1 MEQTKS
7 WVSNLKNRLR
17 IVNSHHQR
25 PGVFPGLPRLLVLH
39 LDDILPAIGEG
50 NMRWDQDYHIL
61 DSNTAGHC
69 LSRVL
74 INTYQE
80 QTHDERSY
88 QEQTL
93 AAIHRS
99 KQTAADRTRRN
110 PFITCPCILN
120 QYSNSVYYRIPDGIN
135 KHSPHTTLITIAR
148 PPKLPFV
155 VFGIMG
161 WRIPRR
167 SAKAWPHSETRTELD
182 KDQAL
187 VEAPFTSA
195 TRELSCV
202 LQSVL

>member
-50 NMRWDQDYHIL
+50 NMRWDQDYDIL

-99 KQTAADRTRRN
+99 KQTAADRT
-110 PFITCPCILN
+110 ITCPCILN
-120 QYSNSVYYRIPDGIN
+120 QYTNSVYYRIPDGVN

-155 VFGIMG
+155 VFGIIK

-187 VEAPFTSA
+187 SEARFTNA
-195 TRELSCV
+195 TRSWASLV
-202 LQSVL
+202 LHSVL